1 MSTALVV
8 DIGGALA
15 QAIDTAITP
24 FGVPG
29 DWILQGGAV
38 GLLAFV
44 ALMVF
49 LGWLVPA
56 RTYRVLERDRDY
68 WREVA
73 LKAMGHT
80 DALMPAAQ
88 IASQVTQALTDAT
101 STAVG
106 QALAGNST
114 TRPKTG
120 KS

>member
-1 MSTALVV
+1 MSTELTV
-8 DIGGALA
+8 D
-15 QAIDTAITP
+15 AITP

-49 LGWLVPA
+49 LGWLVPV

-80 DALMPAAQ
+80 DALMPAAE
-88 IASQVTQALTDAT
+88 IASQVTRALTDAT
-101 STAVG
+101 SHAVEQAIAGGNTAR
-106 QALAGNST
+106 S
-114 TRPKTG
+114 KTG
-120 KS
+120 AS